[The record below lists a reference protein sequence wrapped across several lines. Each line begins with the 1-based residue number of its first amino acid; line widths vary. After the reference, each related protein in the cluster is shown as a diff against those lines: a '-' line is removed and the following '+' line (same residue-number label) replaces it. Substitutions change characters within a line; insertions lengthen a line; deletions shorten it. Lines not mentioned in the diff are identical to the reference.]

1 MCEGNRRKTEVKIG
15 KIRMLH
21 VKISEQADCVMS
33 VGVCVFVCCLVV
45 YASVGFVSPFRL
57 AVVVRDATSNE
68 V

>member
-1 MCEGNRRKTEVKIG
+1 
-15 KIRMLH
+15 MLH

-57 AVVVRDATSNE
+57 VVVVRDATSNE